1 MGPSSAATSGLKTL
15 RSVNTMNSFWIILGY
30 RTQLARFSIRN
41 DTALSRASLTSCFKR
56 WCSSRVFAPSD
67 ALNSCSVRPRNKS
80 ASVSQR
86 LNFRLYSASGGQ
98 MSAVILWFFQGMR
111 RHARIASLMHCT
123 SPAVAGRTT
132 RVELGWLPPLA
143 NLSSQA

>member
-1 MGPSSAATSGLKTL
+1 
-15 RSVNTMNSFWIILGY
+15 
-30 RTQLARFSIRN
+30 
-41 DTALSRASLTSCFKR
+41 
-56 WCSSRVFAPSD
+56 
-67 ALNSCSVRPRNKS
+67 
-80 ASVSQR
+80 
-86 LNFRLYSASGGQ
+86 